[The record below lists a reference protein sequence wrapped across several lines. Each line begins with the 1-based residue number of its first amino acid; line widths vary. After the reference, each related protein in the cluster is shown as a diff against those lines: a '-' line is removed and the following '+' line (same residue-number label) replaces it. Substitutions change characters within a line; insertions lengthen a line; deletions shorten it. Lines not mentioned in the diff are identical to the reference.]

1 MPDLKDVLSHMQ
13 EKTPT
18 FKISMLEDEKNSVWV
33 RPLKTKDQKF
43 AVIARDEGED
53 NELLNFENIINLLDE
68 LIVKNDIAV
77 GNWTIQDFVWFLI
90 QFRIK
95 TMGELIE
102 VNSKCVHCSKDN
114 EYAVDLVKDA
124 IVEKPGPVK
133 GDIVTIT
140 ESMKLLLGHINVDDM
155 HEVLSKPRVER
166 DMITL
171 ASIVKNVEFDEQLL
185 DLTIDDKMKII
196 EELSKDQAE
205 AVLKFPKEND
215 FGITILKKWKCK
227 ECEKDNEMKF
237 NGFEIVNFF

>member
-18 FKISMLEDEKNSVWV
+18 FKIPMLSVDGNSTWV

-43 AVIARDEGED
+43 AIIARDEGED

-68 LIVKNDIAV
+68 LIVKNDVALA
-77 GNWTIQDFVWFLI
+77 GWTIQDFVWFLI

-95 TMGELIE
+95 TMGEIIE
-102 VNSKCVHCSKDN
+102 VHSRCAHCSKEN

-124 IVEKPGPVK
+124 IIEKPKAVK
-133 GDIVTIT
+133 GEIVSIT
-140 ESMKLLLGHINVDDM
+140 DSMKLMLGHINVDDM
-155 HEVLSKPRVER
+155 HEVLSRHRDER

-185 DLTIDDKMKII
+185 DLTIEDKLKII

-205 AVLKFPKEND
+205 SVLKFPKEND
-215 FGITILKKWKCK
+215 FGITILKKWNCTHCAK
-227 ECEKDNEMKF
+227 ENEMKF